1 MARRTFDVIDL
12 IEIYVH
18 WFAGRSQAQIADS
31 LGVDRKTVRKY
42 LAPVEAEG
50 LVPGGPPGM
59 CEADWR
65 AKAVQWFPQVADAG
79 LRQVAWPAIAV
90 HAEFIAAQLKAGVT
104 VATVHQRLFD
114 EQGLGS
120 SVASLR
126 RWVAANLP
134 EEVRRSQVRVLRP
147 VAAEPGGEA
156 QIDYGRLGS
165 WIDPVS
171 GRRHTVWAFV
181 MVLARSRYMFVRPV
195 RGVRVLRWRAGPP
208 GDRAGYVAGVGWP
221 RSSRW

>member
-1 MARRTFDVIDL
+1 MARRTFDVINL

-18 WFAGRSQAQIADS
+18 WFAGRSQVQIADS

-90 HAEFIAAQLKAGVT
+90 HAEFT
-104 VATVHQRLFD
+104 
-114 EQGLGS
+114 
-120 SVASLR
+120 
-126 RWVAANLP
+126 
-134 EEVRRSQVRVLRP
+134 
-147 VAAEPGGEA
+147 PG
-156 QIDYGRLGS
+156 
-165 WIDPVS
+165 
-171 GRRHTVWAFV
+171 
-181 MVLARSRYMFVRPV
+181 RSR
-195 RGVRVLRWRAGPP
+195 
-208 GDRAGYVAGVGWP
+208 
-221 RSSRW
+221 